1 MFGVRK
7 NDLPLRKNRVLRYG
21 RAEIL
26 LYITADCVIFSFDGV
41 SVNVLLI
48 KRGIEPFNGN
58 WLECYPRYSR

>member
-7 NDLPLRKNRVLRYG
+7 NDLPLRKN
-21 RAEIL
+21 AEIL
-26 LYITADCVIFSFDGV
+26 LYVTADCVIFSFDGV
-41 SVNVLLI
+41 SVKVLLI